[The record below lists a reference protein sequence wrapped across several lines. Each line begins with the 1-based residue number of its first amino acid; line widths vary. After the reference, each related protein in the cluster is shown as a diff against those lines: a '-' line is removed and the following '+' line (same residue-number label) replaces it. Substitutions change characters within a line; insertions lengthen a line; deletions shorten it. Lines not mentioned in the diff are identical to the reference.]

1 MASALAACDVDFLA
15 ATELAYG
22 LAVKHDLY
30 NRRLGLVGVW
40 GGLVRE
46 WLDELLPDNA
56 ADVCRGKVFV
66 HTWDVPS
73 FSRRPYTDFASKQD
87 LIDCLLASVHIVRP
101 PRPEA
106 PPRRRTDS
114 QNGSSS
120 SSTRAAPQPF
130 FMDGRPVK
138 MVSVRGQPRRA
149 SGRLTD

>member
-1 MASALAACDVDFLA
+1 MSGNPISVPCCLAPGPQQWVFKWDRASRREADRPRSAGALASALAACDVDFLA

-101 PRPEA
+101 SRARRLHRRPA
-106 PPRRRTDS
+106 PD
-114 QNGSSS
+114 
-120 SSTRAAPQPF
+120 
-130 FMDGRPVK
+130 
-138 MVSVRGQPRRA
+138 
-149 SGRLTD
+149 